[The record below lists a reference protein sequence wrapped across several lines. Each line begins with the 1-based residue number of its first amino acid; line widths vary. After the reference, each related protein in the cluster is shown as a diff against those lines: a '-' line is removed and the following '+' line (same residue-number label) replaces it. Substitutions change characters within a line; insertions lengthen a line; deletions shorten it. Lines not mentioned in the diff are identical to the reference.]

1 MSGTPKPEANKP
13 TRKKGVYAKVA
24 SAGPI
29 EPGKLYSV
37 DDFLA
42 RVRWAAWAFRTARRN
57 GLKVIRTGGHAYIRG
72 DDALAYFD
80 KLAGDKPAG
89 GDSAAVAS

>member
-1 MSGTPKPEANKP
+1 MAETTQATDKPKA
-13 TRKKGVYAKVA
+13 TRKKGIYAKVA

-42 RVRWAAWAFRTARRN
+42 RVRWAQWAFRTARRN
-57 GLKVIRTGGHAYIRG
+57 GLKVIRTGGHAYLRG
-72 DDALAYFD
+72 DDVLEYFD
-80 KLAGDKPAG
+80 KLA
-89 GDSAAVAS
+89 SAS

>member
-1 MSGTPKPEANKP
+1 MAETNTKE
-13 TRKKGVYAKVA
+13 RKQGIHAKAA

-42 RVRWAAWAFRTARRN
+42 RVRWAQWAFRTARRN
-57 GLKVIRTGGHAYIRG
+57 GLKVIRTGGHAYVRG

-80 KLAGDKPAG
+80 KLADGASPAA
-89 GDSAAVAS
+89 SAS